1 VSLKTISG
9 SIPVYRAD
17 GSLCCTANE
26 ERLARLQ
33 SVGLIARVVRSRK
46 GEAKRAIL
54 FVGPGEP
61 SPILAGD
68 LGGTRYSFR
77 EHLPDGHYIWAHKR
91 LRPGEVPQNNQR
103 SEGTAIGFLGMHSAA
118 RSSGPNG

>member
-1 VSLKTISG
+1 VSLKTIIG

-17 GSLCCTANE
+17 GSLFCTANE

-33 SVGLIARVVRSRK
+33 SVGLVARLVRSRK
-46 GEAKRAIL
+46 GDVKRAIL

-77 EHLPDGHYIWAHKR
+77 QHLDSGYFVWTHKR
-91 LRPGEVPQNNQR
+91 LRPEVPPAEDAEQAVR
-103 SEGTAIGFLGMHSAA
+103 AEAAGTGA
-118 RSSGPNG
+118 

>member
-1 VSLKTISG
+1 VSLKTITG

-17 GSLCCTANE
+17 GSLYCTASE
-26 ERLARLQ
+26 DRLARLQ
-33 SVGLIARVVRSRK
+33 SVGLVARVVRSRK
-46 GEAKRAIL
+46 GDVKRAIL

-77 EHLPDGHYIWAHKR
+77 EHLLDGHYVWAHKR
-91 LRPGEVPQNNQR
+91 LRQGDVPAQDTKGAPAAGAA
-103 SEGTAIGFLGMHSAA
+103 GTGA
-118 RSSGPNG
+118 

>member
-1 VSLKTISG
+1 MSLKTIIG

-17 GSLCCTANE
+17 GSLFCTANE
-26 ERLARLQ
+26 ERLARFQ
-33 SVGLIARVVRSRK
+33 SAGLVACVVRHRK
-46 GEAKRAIL
+46 GHINRAIL

-77 EHLPDGHYIWAHKR
+77 QHLDSGYYVWAHKR
-91 LRPGEVPQNNQR
+91 LRPGEVLPNDAG
-103 SEGTAIGFLGMHSAA
+103 SEGTPSPQQAGTGA
-118 RSSGPNG
+118 

>member
-1 VSLKTISG
+1 MPKTVNA

-17 GSLCCTANE
+17 GSLYCTASE

-33 SVGLIARVVRSRK
+33 SAGLVACVVRHRK
-46 GEAKRAIL
+46 GHINRAIL

-61 SPILAGD
+61 SPTLAGD

-77 EHLPDGHYIWAHKR
+77 QHLDSGYRVWALKR
-91 LRPGEVPQNNQR
+91 VRRGEVPPR
-103 SEGTAIGFLGMHSAA
+103 DAGSEGTRPAA
-118 RSSGPNG
+118 AAGTGA